1 MTSQQAGASSLHFI
15 DTPKIRS
22 TALPQPDHCAICL
35 EVISERAIAAPCNH
49 ALFDYLCLL
58 TWLLEHDAKCPLCK
72 TEVAEVLHDFVSA
85 EDFKSFRIPEKPLQG
100 SDEHGDVVRRH
111 RRRHGNARSSPP
123 ALDPALAFRKHIY
136 RNQLYSYHIGANRIS
151 GYRNFT
157 AKHFAASVEMQAKA
171 RKWIRRELRVFDFLQ
186 PDYQSKS
193 PVARHVHNAEF
204 LLEYIMAMLRSM
216 DIKES
221 TGKTEEL
228 LRDFLGR
235 QNARLFLHELEAW
248 LRSPFEDMAEWDE
261 TTQYS
266 EVEL

>member
-1 MTSQQAGASSLHFI
+1 
-15 DTPKIRS
+15 
-22 TALPQPDHCAICL
+22 
-35 EVISERAIAAPCNH
+35 
-49 ALFDYLCLL
+49 
-58 TWLLEHDAKCPLCK
+58 
-72 TEVAEVLHDFVSA
+72 
-85 EDFKSFRIPEKPLQG
+85 
-100 SDEHGDVVRRH
+100 
-111 RRRHGNARSSPP
+111 
-123 ALDPALAFRKHIY
+123 
-136 RNQLYSYHIGANRIS
+136 
-151 GYRNFT
+151 
-157 AKHFAASVEMQAKA
+157 MQAKA